1 MSAVQYL
8 VDLSIMPAL
17 DLEAENL
24 AQLADAGYVP
34 DTIRAS
40 VAGGLVRLA
49 SKLDSD
55 SVRLP

>member
-1 MSAVQYL
+1 MSAVHYL

-24 AQLADAGYVP
+24 AQLAIAGYVP
-34 DTIRAS
+34 DTLRAS
-40 VAGGLVRLA
+40 LAGGLVRLA

-55 SVRLP
+55 AVRLP